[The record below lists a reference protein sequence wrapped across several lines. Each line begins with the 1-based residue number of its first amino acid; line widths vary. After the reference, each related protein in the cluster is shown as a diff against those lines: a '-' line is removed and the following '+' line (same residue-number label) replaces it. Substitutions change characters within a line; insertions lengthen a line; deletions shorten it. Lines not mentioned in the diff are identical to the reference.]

1 MIDKLTEELK
11 NNYNKLLKGL
21 QEQFNQILIG
31 KITPDTVKHI
41 KIKFEDEYFNLIK
54 FARIEVLDQFTL
66 KLILHDSKTCS
77 AIIDGLIKS
86 ELGLS
91 IDTQSS
97 TQVLIKAP
105 IVTEDYKKQLQKAC
119 KNFGNHAILTLQE
132 LRNNII
138 DKITKKKVI
147 ELTSDDMRHR
157 AKNNI
162 EDHIKNFKKQL
173 EQIIDK
179 KCKELQ

>member
-77 AIIDGLIKS
+77 AIIDGLIKR
-86 ELGLS
+86 
-91 IDTQSS
+91 Q
-97 TQVLIKAP
+97 
-105 IVTEDYKKQLQKAC
+105 
-119 KNFGNHAILTLQE
+119 F
-132 LRNNII
+132 
-138 DKITKKKVI
+138 
-147 ELTSDDMRHR
+147 
-157 AKNNI
+157 
-162 EDHIKNFKKQL
+162 
-173 EQIIDK
+173 
-179 KCKELQ
+179 